1 MFGTKNGPQ
10 LDQWSED
17 VNKTDPVL
25 EGLRYDSVRTPVF
38 RTQLLV
44 TTSVRTGGGPVSYV
58 QCLRG
63 GY

>member
-10 LDQWSED
+10 LGKWSED
-17 VNKTDPVL
+17 VIKTDPVL
-25 EGLRYDSVRTPVF
+25 EGLGYDSVRPPVF

-44 TTSVRTGGGPVSYV
+44 TASVRTGGGPVSYD